1 MNNEAL
7 KSEYALYKK
16 MYYHLFN
23 AVTDA
28 LNSQTKNEADRFLKK
43 AQIET
48 EYMYINNT
56 TDLNN
61 IS

>member
-1 MNNEAL
+1 ME
-7 KSEYALYKK
+7 KELYKK

-28 LNSQTKNEADRFLKK
+28 MSSGTKEEADIILRN

-48 EYMYINNT
+48 EEIYINGGESAT
-56 TDLNN
+56 GF
-61 IS
+61 